1 MLQYDLSIAENR
13 CIQEETTS
21 LIRTFLHEKL
31 EPSHLSYNKDIA
43 GEPGLLTALSNLFNA
58 YFQPSEEV
66 QPCHIAL
73 AAGASICLTT
83 LIRTLCNT
91 GDGVLIPTRYW
102 NGFDFHIAKQAQ
114 VHPIPVS
121 FGKFTDSFDSTAI
134 IRALEEAMDSTSSP
148 VKAVVVT
155 NPHNPL
161 GRCYS
166 EDNLL
171 SFARFCGRQ
180 GLHFISDE
188 VYALSSFGSK
198 AAPGFSP
205 FISVLS
211 LDSVQAECERSRV
224 HVVWS
229 MSKDFGCSG
238 IRLSALV
245 SQKNPELLKNLSFAG
260 CLQISNLATLSA
272 LAILTAPQLPQLIST
287 NKDRL
292 AESYQIM
299 TTFLEQRA
307 LEYVPATAGLYV
319 FTKLLPAGEGGV
331 SEAQLA
337 EILKATGIAVGTGQA
352 YHAGDAA
359 RGWFRLVFSMRPQHL
374 RDALIH
380 LGAAL
385 DLAMTAE
392 NQNKSGDRQ
401 LKLKTRRDVGCP
413 RKEQQISRVTKKNKS
428 RTRQGES

>member
-1 MLQYDLSIAENR
+1 MIQYDLSIAENR

-21 LIRTFLHEKL
+21 LVRTFLHEKL

-43 GEPGLLTALSNLFNA
+43 GEPGLLSALSNLFNA

-66 QPCHIAL
+66 RPCHVAL

-91 GDGVLIPTRYW
+91 GDGVLIPTPYW

-114 VHPIPVS
+114 VHPVPVS
-121 FGKFTDSFDSTAI
+121 FGKFTDSFDSAAI

-166 EDNLL
+166 EDNLF
-171 SFARFCGRQ
+171 SFARFCGRR

-188 VYALSSFGSK
+188 VYALSNFGSK
-198 AAPGFSP
+198 AAPGASP
-205 FISVLS
+205 FVSVLS
-211 LDSVQAECERSRV
+211 LDSVQAECKRSKV
-224 HVVWS
+224 HVIWS

-245 SQKNPELLKNLSFAG
+245 SQKNPELLKTLSFAG

-272 LAILTAPQLPQLIST
+272 LGILTAPQLPQLIST

-319 FTKLLPAGEGGV
+319 FTKLLPASEVGV
-331 SEAQLA
+331 SEARLA

-374 RDALIH
+374 RDALIQ
-380 LGAAL
+380 LGVAL
-385 DLAMTAE
+385 DLATTAE
-392 NQNKSGDRQ
+392 DQNMSGNRQ

-413 RKEQQISRVTKKNKS
+413 RKEQQTSRVTKKNKS
-428 RTRQGES
+428 RIRQGES